1 MRLADCIVT
10 IAGFGGLVARW
21 IADILRSARQNEA
34 MRRSS

>member
-1 MRLADCIVT
+1 MRLVDCIVT

-21 IADILRSARQNEA
+21 IADILRSARQNED

>member
-10 IAGFGGLVARW
+10 IAGFGGLVVRW
-21 IADILRSARQNEA
+21 IADILRSARQNED